1 MVGEGSPLRDH
12 LRRILTPPPPF
23 PPVQASKKLVKGTDE
38 GAEEEFNTVLDNVKK
53 ARVNLTNLGKA
64 FLEGVESGEEEA
76 NQERR
81 ERWSKNK

>member
-1 MVGEGSPLRDH
+1 MSVL
-12 LRRILTPPPPF
+12 
-23 PPVQASKKLVKGTDE
+23 PVVEAVAEKGALQAAKASKKLVKGTDE